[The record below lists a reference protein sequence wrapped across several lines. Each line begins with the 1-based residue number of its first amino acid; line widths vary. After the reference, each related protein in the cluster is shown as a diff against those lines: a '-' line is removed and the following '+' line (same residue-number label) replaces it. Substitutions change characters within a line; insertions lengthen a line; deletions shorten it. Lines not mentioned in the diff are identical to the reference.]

1 MRMVSYVEASLGA
14 PFHGDSQQALGLN
27 YLVGSFQF

>member
-14 PFHGDSQQALGLN
+14 PFHGDSQQALGLRF
-27 YLVGSFQF
+27 LVGSFQF